1 MADDEE
7 ELRLVLSSSE
17 EDNYGDEDD
26 HIQSTDVEDI
36 NKCVE
41 VVETVA
47 VSENHPTITAD
58 VTEEASSVPLK
69 KCKVMMRAMSLSQM
83 VEREVGVT
91 SVRTGLGEDDCQLQG
106 QSEQQPGVAL
116 RTAGLTERLSMIV
129 AGLSGRVGVGK
140 TGLARREDVRR
151 EGTRGKVNRLS
162 LGNNTRGLIRENG
175 GKA

>member
-1 MADDEE
+1 MFNYLTSEE
-7 ELRLVLSSSE
+7 ENSS
-17 EDNYGDEDD
+17 DKDD
-26 HIQSTDVEDI
+26 SIQSTDVKDA
-36 NKCVE
+36 NNNCVK
-41 VVETVA
+41 VVKTVA

-129 AGLSGRVGVGK
+129 AGLSSLSK
-140 TGLARREDVRR
+140 TMQYYQISVKRY
-151 EGTRGKVNRLS
+151 N
-162 LGNNTRGLIRENG
+162 
-175 GKA
+175 